1 MTDFRFI
8 LNKLGIVQA
17 VYQFDNAPV
26 DSTPSLFPTIQG
38 KETQYMTT
46 GRRTELM
53 TTYLGTPVFADIIL
67 SNQAEDR
74 KIQLIASVVEVSQS
88 KIIERTTVRGR
99 NGTVKEYWSMDDY
112 SVRIRGALIDPRPD
126 YYPKEVVETL
136 QLLIAESESLKVVS
150 RFLQMFGIY
159 EITVKDYTFLPIEGK
174 TNVQFF
180 DITAFSDE
188 PEELVLKNEK

>member
-150 RFLQMFGIY
+150 ERGLRGETRESGGAPGAAGGLGRADHSGALHRPGSMARG
-159 EITVKDYTFLPIEGK
+159 G
-174 TNVQFF
+174 
-180 DITAFSDE
+180 
-188 PEELVLKNEK
+188 